1 MLFSRSIRCPRD
13 RFTKPDLFFSTKRN
27 VSFLLPFVYRGIRW
41 QMFFKIS
48 VLKKFQRKISVL
60 ESNFSTV
67 VSLICCNFIKKRL
80 QQRCFPV
87 KFAIFLIKPFFT
99 EYFRWLLLRLSG
111 RPMPSKH
118 SSWWRCLEDVLK
130 APFVFVFRWRLQD
143 VFKTSW
149 SRRIHSPYS
158 YVFRRHLQD
167 VFKTFWS
174 RPMYSSWSYVFKT
187 CSRRVQ
193 DVFKRIEDVLPRRL
207 EDVFKT
213 SSRRLAKTSSRRLA
227 KNPLKHLQYVLK
239 TF

>member
-158 YVFRRHLQD
+158 YVFRRRLQD
-167 VFKTFWS
+167 VFIKTNIFVLAIRLQNVLKTSS
-174 RPMYSSWSYVFKT
+174 RRLQDIFKT
-187 CSRRVQ
+187 SSRR
-193 DVFKRIEDVLPRRL
+193 FEN
-207 EDVFKT
+207 VFKT
-213 SSRRLAKTSSRRLA
+213 SSRRFQDVLSS
-227 KNPLKHLQYVLK
+227 
-239 TF
+239 

>member
-87 KFAIFLIKPFFT
+87 KFAIFLIKPFFA

-143 VFKTSW
+143 VLIKTNTFALLIRLQKTS
-149 SRRIHSPYS
+149 SRR
-158 YVFRRHLQD
+158 LQD
-167 VFKTFWS
+167 VLIQTNIFVLVI
-174 RPMYSSWSYVFKT
+174 RLQDMFKT

-193 DVFKRIEDVLPRRL
+193 TYWRC
-207 EDVFKT
+207 
-213 SSRRLAKTSSRRLA
+213 LAKTSWRC
-227 KNPLKHLQYVLK
+227 LQDIFK
-239 TF
+239 TSC

>member
-143 VFKTSW
+143 VLIKTNTFALLIRLQKTS
-149 SRRIHSPYS
+149 SRR
-158 YVFRRHLQD
+158 LQD
-167 VFKTFWS
+167 VLIQTNIFVLVI
-174 RPMYSSWSYVFKT
+174 RLQDMFKT

-193 DVFKRIEDVLPRRL
+193 TYWRC
-207 EDVFKT
+207 
-213 SSRRLAKTSSRRLA
+213 LAKTSWRC
-227 KNPLKHLQYVLK
+227 LQDIFK
-239 TF
+239 TSC